1 MKVLKQL
8 FGFYINS
15 SIHVA
20 LSVFSLT
27 WITLLEYGIPYDEA
41 LLFFVFFASISGY
54 NFVKYFG
61 IAKFHHRSLADWL
74 KTIQIFSF
82 LCFIFMCY
90 YALQLGINTM
100 FFIVGLG
107 LVTFFYAI
115 PFLPK
120 HLFLDS
126 KNNLRNIGG
135 LKVYLIALVWA
146 GVTVF
151 LPIINND
158 YAINADVVI
167 TGIQRFVFIVVLM
180 LPFEIRDLMYDSLKL
195 ATIPQKIG
203 VKQTKIIGVVLLGL
217 FLLLEFFKEG
227 TTVESLLV
235 SIVISVVIGLFLLYS
250 KKEQGKYYSS
260 FWVEGLPV
268 LWLFLMLLFS

>member
-8 FGFYINS
+8 FDFYINS

-27 WITLLEYGIPYDEA
+27 WITFLEYDILYDEA
-41 LLFFVFFASISGY
+41 LLSFVFFASISGY

-61 IAKFHHRSLADWL
+61 IAKFHHRSLANWL
-74 KTIQIFSF
+74 KTIQIFSL
-82 LCFIFMCY
+82 LCFISMCY
-90 YALQLGINTM
+90 YVLQLRVNAL

-203 VKQTKIIGVVLLGL
+203 VRQTKMIGVVLLGL
-217 FLLLEFFKEG
+217 FLFLEFLKAE
-227 TTVESLLV
+227 TTAKSLLV
-235 SIVISVVIGLFLLYS
+235 SILISVVVSLFLLYS
-250 KKEQGKYYSS
+250 KKEQGTYYSS

-268 LWLFLMLLFS
+268 LWLFLMLLFK

>member
-8 FGFYINS
+8 FSFYINS

-20 LSVFSLT
+20 LSVLSLT
-27 WITLLEYGIPYDEA
+27 CITLLEYGIPYDES

-61 IAKFHHRSLADWL
+61 IAKFHHRSLANWL

-82 LCFIFMCY
+82 LCFIFMCH
-90 YALQLGINTM
+90 YALHLPMNTM
-100 FFIVGLG
+100 VFIVGLG

-126 KNNLRNIGG
+126 KNNLRNVGG
-135 LKVYLIALVWA
+135 VKVYLIALVWA

-151 LPIINND
+151 IPIINNG
-158 YAINADVVI
+158 YAVNAGVVI

-203 VKQTKIIGVVLLGL
+203 VKQTKIIGVVLLV
-217 FLLLEFFKEG
+217 FFFFLEFFKFEV
-227 TTVESLLV
+227 TTGNLLV
-235 SIVISVVIGLFLLYS
+235 AALISVVTSLFVMCS
-250 KKEQGKYYSS
+250 VKEQGKYYSS
-260 FWVEGLPV
+260 FWVEGLPI
-268 LWLFLMLLFS
+268 LWLLLQLWFS

>member
-1 MKVLKQL
+1 
-8 FGFYINS
+8 
-15 SIHVA
+15 
-20 LSVFSLT
+20 
-27 WITLLEYGIPYDEA
+27 
-41 LLFFVFFASISGY
+41 
-54 NFVKYFG
+54 
-61 IAKFHHRSLADWL
+61 
-74 KTIQIFSF
+74 
-82 LCFIFMCY
+82 MCY
-90 YALQLGINTM
+90 YALQLRVNTV
-100 FFIVGLG
+100 FFILGLG

-120 HLFLDS
+120 HFFLDS
-126 KNNLRNIGG
+126 KNNLRNVGG
-135 LKVYLIALVWA
+135 VKVYLIALVWA

-158 YAINADVVI
+158 YAVNIDVVI

-203 VKQTKIIGVVLLGL
+203 VKQTKMMGVVLLGL
-217 FLLLEFFKEG
+217 FLFLEFFKEG
-227 TTVESLLV
+227 TTTKSLLV
-235 SIVISVVIGLFLLYS
+235 SILISVVTGLFLIVS

-268 LWLFLMLLFS
+268 LWLFLMLLSS

>member
-1 MKVLKQL
+1 
-8 FGFYINS
+8 
-15 SIHVA
+15 
-20 LSVFSLT
+20 
-27 WITLLEYGIPYDEA
+27 
-41 LLFFVFFASISGY
+41 
-54 NFVKYFG
+54 
-61 IAKFHHRSLADWL
+61 
-74 KTIQIFSF
+74 
-82 LCFIFMCY
+82 MCY

-135 LKVYLIALVWA
+135 LKVYLIALVWT

-158 YAINADVVI
+158 YTINADVVI
-167 TGIQRFVFIVVLM
+167 TGIQRFVFIVVLL

-227 TTVESLLV
+227 TTVGSLLV
-235 SIVISVVIGLFLLYS
+235 SIVISIVIGLFLMYS
-250 KKEQGKYYSS
+250 KKEQGTYYSS

>member
-27 WITLLEYGIPYDEA
+27 WITLLEYSIPYDEA

-74 KTIQIFSF
+74 KAIQVFSF

-90 YALQLGINTM
+90 YALQLHINTL

-158 YAINADVVI
+158 YTVNADVVI

>member
-8 FGFYINS
+8 FDFYINS

-20 LSVFSLT
+20 LSVFSLA
-27 WITLLEYGIPYDEA
+27 WITLLEYGISYDEA
-41 LLFFVFFASISGY
+41 LLSFVFFASISGY

-61 IAKFHHRSLADWL
+61 IAKFHHRSLANWL
-74 KTIQIFSF
+74 KTIQIFSL
-82 LCFIFMCY
+82 LCFISMCY
-90 YALQLGINTM
+90 YALQLRVNTM

-135 LKVYLIALVWA
+135 VKVYLIALVWT

-217 FLLLEFFKEG
+217 FLFLEFFKAG
-227 TTVESLLV
+227 TTTKSLLV
-235 SIVISVVIGLFLLYS
+235 SMLISVVISLFLLYS
-250 KKEQGKYYSS
+250 KKEQGTYYSS

-268 LWLFLMLLFS
+268 LWLFLMLLFK

>member
-8 FGFYINS
+8 FDFYINS

-27 WITLLEYGIPYDEA
+27 WITLLEYDIPYDEV
-41 LLFFVFFASISGY
+41 LLSFVFFASISGY

-74 KTIQIFSF
+74 KAIQIFSF

-90 YALQLGINTM
+90 YALQLRINTI
-100 FFIVGLG
+100 FFIAGLG

-126 KNNLRNIGG
+126 KNNLRNVGG

-158 YAINADVVI
+158 YAVNTDVVI

-217 FLLLEFFKEG
+217 FLFLEFFKAG
-227 TTVESLLV
+227 TTAKSLLV
-235 SIVISVVIGLFLLYS
+235 SILISVVISLFLLYS
-250 KKEQGKYYSS
+250 KKEQGTYYSS

-268 LWLFLMLLFS
+268 SWLFLMLLFS

>member
-1 MKVLKQL
+1 MLKRL
-8 FGFYINS
+8 FDFYINS

-27 WITLLEYGIPYDEA
+27 WITLLEYGISYDEA
-41 LLFFVFFASISGY
+41 LLSFVFFASISGY

-61 IAKFHHRSLADWL
+61 IAKFHHRSLANWL
-74 KTIQIFSF
+74 KTIQIFSL
-82 LCFIFMCY
+82 LCFISMCY
-90 YALQLGINTM
+90 YVLQLRVNAM

-126 KNNLRNIGG
+126 KNNLRNVGG

-158 YAINADVVI
+158 YTINADVVI
-167 TGIQRFVFIVVLM
+167 TGIQRFVFIIVLM

-217 FLLLEFFKEG
+217 FLFLEFFKAG
-227 TTVESLLV
+227 TTTKSLLV
-235 SIVISVVIGLFLLYS
+235 SMLISVVISLFLLYS
-250 KKEQGKYYSS
+250 KKEQGTYYSS

-268 LWLFLMLLFS
+268 LWLFLMLLFK